1 MLFEQQAIP
10 EVVKITPKFHGDARG
25 FFSEIFREDLFQAE
39 VGPVHF
45 VQDNQSLSA
54 ATGTLRGLHFQLE
67 PAGQGKLVRCLS
79 GAILDVAVDIRSGSP
94 TYGKHVTVELS
105 PENGAWLWIPV
116 GFAHGFVTLKPDT
129 AVLYKVTSYYSAT
142 HDRGILWSDPAL
154 GIDWPMP
161 EETLTLSAK
170 DRAAPVLAAI
180 EPPFQYKSTGA

>member
-1 MLFEQQAIP
+1 MFFEQQAIP
-10 EVVKITPKFHGDARG
+10 SVIKITPKRHGDDRG
-25 FFSEIFREDLFQAE
+25 FFSEIFREDLFQAK
-39 VGPVHF
+39 VGPVRF

-67 PAGQGKLVRCLS
+67 PAGQGKLIRCLS

-129 AVLYKVTSYYSAT
+129 AILYKVTSYYSPV
-142 HDRGILWSDPAL
+142 HDRGILWNDPAL
-154 GIDWPMP
+154 GIDWPIP

-170 DRAAPVLAAI
+170 DRDAPVLAAI
-180 EPPFQYKSTGA
+180 EPPFQYMSTGA